1 MNSLV
6 SYIRS
11 LSGSLSVAVKDNINM
26 KERQHSIDLKKEQ
39 AAAATRLLLIE
50 KKNQLRE
57 MEALLKVIYVRDS

>member
-1 MNSLV
+1 M
-6 SYIRS
+6 
-11 LSGSLSVAVKDNINM
+11 
-26 KERQHSIDLKKEQ
+26 DLKKEQ